1 MMRSMSHDYSD
12 RNPELASLY
21 PAASA
26 ARLDPTTALR
36 TL

>member
-1 MMRSMSHDYSD
+1 VTISIALGLLS
-12 RNPELASLY
+12 SLV
-21 PAASA
+21 PAIQA